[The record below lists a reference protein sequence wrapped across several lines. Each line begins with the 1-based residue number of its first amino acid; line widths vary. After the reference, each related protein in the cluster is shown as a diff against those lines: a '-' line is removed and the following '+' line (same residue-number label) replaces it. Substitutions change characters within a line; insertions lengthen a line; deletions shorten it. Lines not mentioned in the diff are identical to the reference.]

1 VIEVSGSVVTFL
13 LEAPTTASWLFRLFP
28 SLVHSRFH
36 SWHASGSRV
45 FASVCGEC
53 GECGNVLMRL
63 LRVVAPAEM
72 TMTWLLSGTQVF
84 KYKGEVT
91 LIHVH
96 DQAGVGCYAGRL
108 I

>member
-1 VIEVSGSVVTFL
+1 MLPGAEFL
-13 LEAPTTASWLFRLFP
+13 PACVGIVL
-28 SLVHSRFH
+28 
-36 SWHASGSRV
+36 
-45 FASVCGEC
+45 
-53 GECGNVLMRL
+53 CGNVLMRL

-72 TMTWLLSGTQVF
+72 TMAWLLSGTQVF

-96 DQAGVGCYAGRL
+96 DPGVGCYAGRL

>member
-1 VIEVSGSVVTFL
+1 MLPGAEFLPACVGIVLCGS
-13 LEAPTTASWLFRLFP
+13 
-28 SLVHSRFH
+28 
-36 SWHASGSRV
+36 
-45 FASVCGEC
+45 
-53 GECGNVLMRL
+53 VLMRL

>member
-1 VIEVSGSVVTFL
+1 VLCGS
-13 LEAPTTASWLFRLFP
+13 
-28 SLVHSRFH
+28 
-36 SWHASGSRV
+36 
-45 FASVCGEC
+45 
-53 GECGNVLMRL
+53 VLMRL